1 MAEMFQE
8 MKINGMTLRNRLVRS
23 ATWEGMCG
31 QGGRPTQKL
40 NAYLHDLAQGGIGLI
55 ISGYAFVSPEGK
67 QLPGKM
73 GIHTDDF
80 AENFI
85 ALRRSVHAAGARM
98 AIQLV
103 HAGGQA
109 SSASAGRQ
117 PLAPSAVKVD
127 QYPEMPAELSRLEI
141 QEIVQAFARSA
152 RRTKQWGFDG
162 VQLHGA
168 HGYLINQ
175 FLSPLT
181 NHRTDLYGG
190 TRENRCRFL
199 FEVYQ
204 EVRRA
209 VGAEFPVM
217 IKLNATDNLSGGLE
231 LDDALFAASELSAFG
246 LDAIEVS
253 AGTAASGRLG
263 PARSRIKTV
272 DQEGYNLDLA
282 LRIKA
287 AVKCPVLVVGGFRS
301 YSVAEQAIS
310 EHGMDAV
317 ALSRPLIREPDLP
330 NRWLAGD
337 QRRAACISCN
347 GCFKPGREE
356 GGIYC
361 VQARK
366 TA

>member
-31 QGGRPTQKL
+31 QDGRPTQKL
-40 NAYLHDLAQGGIGLI
+40 NAYLHVLAQGGIGLI

-85 ALRRSVHAAGARM
+85 ALRRSVQASGARM

-152 RRTKQWGFDG
+152 RRAKQWGFDG

-181 NHRTDLYGG
+181 NHRTDPYGG
-190 TRENRCRFL
+190 SRENRCRFL

-301 YSVAEQAIS
+301 YSIAEQAIS
-310 EHGMDAV
+310 EHGMDGV